1 MLNINFD
8 ISSKKWLI
16 VGGGKI
22 ATRRTKKILKA
33 NGAIK
38 LEYHIITKELEKI
51 SKKNKKIK
59 IIKRKYQSTDLK
71 GINFVVACTNDEK
84 INGRIVKDS
93 KKMEILVS
101 NASNSKD
108 NDFSFTSSFE
118 LNNEVKINFSTKGN
132 SPFFSKFLKIL
143 FEKNLKK
150 DLLKLYKF
158 LRRHKEV
165 NVNYNK
171 LINKINNDEL
181 LKEIKYT
188 NGDQINKIIKELAKG
203 IALSE

>member
-38 LEYHIITKELEKI
+38 LVSPIITKELEKI